1 MFRSFCESS
10 PGNLAV
16 TAVLYHVASG
26 VWGELKFVKFA
37 LLLPV
42 AVGFFCVGVVLFC
55 FVTCRR
61 EVPNN
66 RCPDEAKTDP
76 TTHQT
81 EVRSKISA
89 RSLKDSPPRA
99 CVYCVVLMMVVV
111 RPLMFI
117 ASRSVDCVQ
126 RMHTAHAPPLT
137 ACRTAAL

>member
-1 MFRSFCESS
+1 M
-10 PGNLAV
+10 
-16 TAVLYHVASG
+16 LYHVASC

-42 AVGFFCVGVVLFC
+42 TVGCRQHLHTSISLFFCVGVVLFC

-66 RCPDEAKTDP
+66 RCPDEAKTGP
-76 TTHQT
+76 THQT

-111 RPLMFI
+111 RPLIFI

-126 RMHTAHAPPLT
+126 RMHIRHAPPLT